1 MRAVARVASAL
12 GSPHAVLDREDRVEL
27 ERHYSRADVE
37 WIVLA
42 IAMMGW
48 LNKAMNG
55 LGIPLEVPTVEEVNG
70 VIAPSGWTPG
80 DHLKASFKTSPPPRP
95 DSLATKVGIIRYAPA
110 ALSLDKRWTAGVPD
124 AWPAVG
130 EFLRKKTGHDFPVL
144 ANLRHKRAVRAIAT
158 MLRDNL
164 GETVVGRDRKLSA
177 GLVYA
182 EAVGASAIAADL
194 RAAGAT
200 RLPDSPIEIL
210 ARAVAPSPTAVEA
223 ATVEMSKAIPAAGI
237 VEIVTFIALLQ
248 LLHRLHGFYE
258 ADPSVR

>member
-1 MRAVARVASAL
+1 M
-12 GSPHAVLDREDRVEL
+12 
-27 ERHYSRADVE
+27 
-37 WIVLA
+37 
-42 IAMMGW
+42 
-48 LNKAMNG
+48 
-55 LGIPLEVPTVEEVNG
+55 
-70 VIAPSGWTPG
+70 
-80 DHLKASFKTSPPPRP
+80 
-95 DSLATKVGIIRYAPA
+95 
-110 ALSLDKRWTAGVPD
+110 
-124 AWPAVG
+124 
-130 EFLRKKTGHDFPVL
+130 L
-144 ANLRHKRAVRAIAT
+144 ANLRHKRAARAIAT

-164 GETVVGRDRKLSA
+164 GETVVGRDRNLSA